1 MHTGQSRELLGP
13 TVFLAPEHKVV
24 LTDDPE
30 KAREVGRQTVDF
42 YLGLSNYVNNWKRL
56 GFTDEDLERPG
67 SDRFIDA
74 VVAYG
79 SPTRSPRG

>member
-1 MHTGQSRELLGP
+1 ML
-13 TVFLAPEHKVV
+13 LAPEHKVV
-24 LTDDPE
+24 LTDDAA
-30 KAREVGRQTVDF
+30 KAREIGRETVDF
-42 YLGLSNYVNNWKRL
+42 YLGLSNYLNNWKRL

-79 SPTRSPRG
+79 SPDASRPG